1 MFGEDNW
8 GEVKGEVMTTR
19 LEPGRKSQSPARD
32 HCMAPGRVTDA
43 PLGDH
48 RYTRMFPGLP
58 HLSIG
63 PDVLHAVGRAGGAC
77 DIRNSLRSEASTVAA
92 GWPVFGQFI
101 AHDITADRS
110 PVTHH
115 DDAALLRNA
124 RSARLDLECMY
135 GDGPIGSPYLFSRSD
150 PAKMLLGVND
160 HGAADDLPRNQEG
173 IALVGDP
180 RQDVHLLISQM
191 HVAMLKAHNRLV
203 GRLREDGVSEADLAA
218 EARRAL
224 TWHYQWTVLF
234 DFLPTTIGEERT
246 RQLLRDGPRFFKP
259 AGAVSIP
266 FEFADA
272 AYRFGH
278 SQMREAYLIQRGGD
292 ALTLFPDLIGFRP
305 VASDRVVDWSLLVD
319 IPGQPL
325 AARARPIDGCLP
337 EPLLKLPVDITGNL
351 DDQDFESLAV
361 RDLVRGVATGL
372 PSGEA
377 VARTVGEEALR
388 PEEIGLSEF
397 GWSGETPLWYY
408 LLKEAE
414 AREDGEHLGPVG
426 SLIVGEVLLGIV
438 DGDPESFR
446 SVDRDWIPTLPS
458 RVPDRF
464 TLADLLV
471 PHDASPT

>member
-1 MFGEDNW
+1 MA
-8 GEVKGEVMTTR
+8 TR
-19 LEPGRKSQSPARD
+19 SEPWRRSQRPARD
-32 HCMAPGRVTDA
+32 HCMAPGRATDA
-43 PLGDH
+43 PLSGH
-48 RYTRMFPGLP
+48 RYTRMFPELP

-77 DIRNSLRSEASTVAA
+77 DSRNSLRNEASTVAA

-135 GDGPIGSPYLFSRSD
+135 GDGPIGSPYLFSRKD
-150 PAKMLLGVND
+150 PAKMLIGVND
-160 HGAADDLPRNQEG
+160 QGVADDLPRNQEG
-173 IALVGDP
+173 IALLGDP
-180 RQDVHLLISQM
+180 RQDVHLLISQL
-191 HVAMLKAHNRLV
+191 HVAMLKTHNRFV
-203 GRLREDGVSEADLAA
+203 DRLREDGVSEADLAA

-224 TWHYQWTVLF
+224 TWHYQCIVLF
-234 DFLPTTIGEERT
+234 DFLPTTIGEERA
-246 RQLLRDGPRFFKP
+246 RKLLQDGPRFFQP
-259 AGAVSIP
+259 AAAVSIP

-278 SQMREAYLIQRGGD
+278 SQMREAYRVQRGGNE
-292 ALTLFPDLIGFRP
+292 LTLFPDLIGFRP
-305 VASDRVVDWSLLVD
+305 VASDRVVDWSLLFDV
-319 IPGQPL
+319 PGKPL

-337 EPLLKLPVDITGNL
+337 EPLLKLPIDITGTVE
-351 DDQDFESLAV
+351 DQDFESLAV
-361 RDLVRGVATGL
+361 RDLQRGVATGL

-377 VARTVGEEALR
+377 VARLVGEEPLR
-388 PEEIGLSEF
+388 RDEIGLREF

-414 AREDGEHLGPVG
+414 VCEEGERLGPLG

-446 SVDRDWIPTLPS
+446 SVNPSWRPTLPS
-458 RVPDRF
+458 RGPDRF
-464 TLADLLV
+464 RLVDLLV
-471 PHDASPT
+471 PPDRVGSARAK

>member
-1 MFGEDNW
+1 
-8 GEVKGEVMTTR
+8 MTIR
-19 LEPGRKSQSPARD
+19 LEPWRSTQRPARD
-32 HCMAPGRVTDA
+32 HCMAPGRTAGA

-48 RYTRMFPGLP
+48 RYTRMFPDLP

-63 PDVLHAVGRAGGAC
+63 PEVLHALGRAGGAC
-77 DIRNSLRSEASTVAA
+77 DTRYSTRNESSVAA
-92 GWPVFGQFI
+92 GWPVFGQFV

-115 DDAALLRNA
+115 DDATLVRNA
-124 RSARLDLECMY
+124 RSARLDLECVY
-135 GDGPIGSPYLFSRSD
+135 GDGPIGNPYLFSRKD
-150 PAKMLLGVND
+150 PAKLLLGLND
-160 HGAADDLPRNQEG
+160 KGLPDDLPRNQEG

-203 GRLREDGVSEADLAA
+203 DRLREDGVSEADLGA

-234 DFLPTTIGEERT
+234 DFLPTTIGEQRMQ
-246 RQLLRDGPRFFKP
+246 RLLQDGPRFFQP
-259 AGAVSIP
+259 SGAVSIP

-272 AYRFGH
+272 AYRYGH
-278 SQMREAYLIQRGGD
+278 SQMRQAYRVQPGGD
-292 ALTLFPDLIGFRP
+292 DLTIFPDLIGFRP
-305 VASDRVVDWSLLVD
+305 VASDRVVDWSLLFDVQGE
-319 IPGQPL
+319 PR

-337 EPLLKLPVDITGNL
+337 ESLLRLPVDITGELEDEN
-351 DDQDFESLAV
+351 FESLAM
-361 RDLVRGVATGL
+361 RDLQRGVATGL

-377 VARTVGEEALR
+377 VARFVGEEPLR
-388 PEEIGLSEF
+388 AEEVGLSEF

-414 AREDGEHLGPVG
+414 AREDGERLGPVG

-446 SVDRDWIPTLPS
+446 SVDPSWRPTLP
-458 RVPDRF
+458 RRTPDRF
-464 TLADLLV
+464 RLADLLV
-471 PHDASPT
+471 PLHDASDA

>member
-1 MFGEDNW
+1 MKAQE
-8 GEVKGEVMTTR
+8 ELELVVATR
-19 LEPGRKSQSPARD
+19 LESWRSQQRPARD
-32 HCMAPGRVTDA
+32 HCMAPGRNIDA
-43 PLGDH
+43 PLSGH
-48 RYTRMFPGLP
+48 RYTRMFPDLP

-63 PDVLHAVGRAGGAC
+63 PDVVHALGRAGGAC
-77 DIRNSLRSEASTVAA
+77 DTRYSTRGESESVAA

-115 DDAALLRNA
+115 DDEAFLRNA

-135 GDGPIGSPYLFSRSD
+135 GDGPVGNPFLFSRKD
-150 PAKMLLGVND
+150 PAKVLLGLND
-160 HGAADDLPRNQEG
+160 RGDAEDLPRNQEG

-203 GRLREDGVSEADLAA
+203 DRLREDGVSEADLVA

-224 TWHYQWTVLF
+224 TWHYQWAVLF
-234 DFLPTTIGEERT
+234 DFLPATIGEERT
-246 RQLLRDGPRFFKP
+246 RKLLQDGPRFFQP
-259 AGAVSIP
+259 DGTVSIP

-278 SQMREAYLIQRGGD
+278 SQMRGAYRVQRGGAD
-292 ALTLFPDLIGFRP
+292 LTLFPDLIGFRP
-305 VASDRVVDWSLLVD
+305 VTSDRVIDWSLLFDVAGE
-319 IPGQPL
+319 PA
-325 AARARPIDGCLP
+325 AARSRPIDGCLA
-337 EPLLKLPVDITGNL
+337 EPLLKLPVDITGEL
-351 DDQDFESLAV
+351 DDQDFQSLAV
-361 RDLVRGVATGL
+361 RDLQRGVATGL

-377 VARTVGEEALR
+377 VARLVGEEPLLR
-388 PEEIGLSEF
+388 DEVGLSEF

-414 AREDGEHLGPVG
+414 VREGGERLGPVG
-426 SLIVGEVLLGIV
+426 SLIVGEVLLAIL

-446 SVDRDWIPTLPS
+446 SVDRSWRPTLPS
-458 RVPDRF
+458 RDPDRF
-464 TLADLLV
+464 GLADLLV
-471 PHDASPT
+471 PFEPPIDG

>member
-1 MFGEDNW
+1 
-8 GEVKGEVMTTR
+8 
-19 LEPGRKSQSPARD
+19 
-32 HCMAPGRVTDA
+32 MAPGRSTDA
-43 PLGDH
+43 PLSGH
-48 RYTRMFPGLP
+48 RYTRMFPSLP
-58 HLSIG
+58 HLAIG
-63 PDVLHAVGRAGGAC
+63 PDVLHALGRAGGLC
-77 DIRNSLRSEASTVAA
+77 DSRNSLRNEASTVAA

-115 DDAALLRNA
+115 DDAELVRNA

-135 GDGPIGSPYLFSRSD
+135 GDGPIGSPFLFGRND
-150 PAKMLLGVND
+150 PTKMLLGLND
-160 HGAADDLPRNQEG
+160 QGLANDLPRNQEG

-191 HVAMLKAHNRLV
+191 HVGMLKAHNRLV
-203 GRLREDGVSEADLAA
+203 DRLREDGVSEADLAA

-246 RQLLRDGPRFFKP
+246 RRLLHDGPRFFQP
-259 AGAVSIP
+259 AGTVSIP

-278 SQMREAYLIQRGGD
+278 SQMRDAYRIQRGG
-292 ALTLFPDLIGFRP
+292 AELTLFPDLIGFRP
-305 VASDRVVDWSLLVD
+305 VPSDRVVDWSLLFD
-319 IPGQPL
+319 IPGEPL
-325 AARARPIDGCLP
+325 GARARPIDGCLA
-337 EPLLKLPVDITGNL
+337 EPLLKLPVDITGKL
-351 DDQDFESLAV
+351 EDQAFESLAV
-361 RDLVRGVATGL
+361 RDLQRGIATGL

-377 VARTVGEEALR
+377 VATLVSEEPLR
-388 PEEIGLSEF
+388 PEEVGLGEF
-397 GWSGETPLWYY
+397 GWTGETPLWYY
-408 LLKEAE
+408 LLKEAQV
-414 AREDGEHLGPVG
+414 REDGERLGPVG

-438 DGDPESFR
+438 DADPESFR
-446 SVDRDWIPTLPS
+446 SVEPSWSPTLPG

-471 PHDASPT
+471 PLRVEGL

>member
-1 MFGEDNW
+1 
-8 GEVKGEVMTTR
+8 
-19 LEPGRKSQSPARD
+19 
-32 HCMAPGRVTDA
+32 
-43 PLGDH
+43 
-48 RYTRMFPGLP
+48 
-58 HLSIG
+58 
-63 PDVLHAVGRAGGAC
+63 
-77 DIRNSLRSEASTVAA
+77 
-92 GWPVFGQFI
+92 
-101 AHDITADRS
+101 
-110 PVTHH
+110 
-115 DDAALLRNA
+115 
-124 RSARLDLECMY
+124 MY
-135 GDGPIGSPYLFSRSD
+135 GDGPIGSPYLFSRKD

-160 HGAADDLPRNQEG
+160 QGVADDLPRNQEG

-203 GRLREDGVSEADLAA
+203 DRLREDGVSEADLAA

-224 TWHYQWTVLF
+224 TWHYQWAVLF

-246 RQLLRDGPRFFKP
+246 RRLLHDGPRFFRP
-259 AGAVSIP
+259 TGTVSIP

-278 SQMREAYLIQRGGD
+278 SQMRDAYRIQRRGD
-292 ALTLFPDLIGFRP
+292 DLSLFPDMIGFRP
-305 VASDRVVDWSLLVD
+305 VASDRVIDWSLLFD

-337 EPLLKLPVDITGNL
+337 EPLLKLPVDITGKL
-351 DDQDFESLAV
+351 EDQDFESLAV
-361 RDLVRGVATGL
+361 RDLQRGVATGL

-377 VARTVGEEALR
+377 VARLVGEAPLGR
-388 PEEIGLSEF
+388 EEIGLTGF

-414 AREDGEHLGPVG
+414 VCEDGERLGPVG

-446 SVDRDWIPTLPS
+446 RVDPSWRPTLPS
-458 RVPDRF
+458 RTPDRF
-464 TLADLLV
+464 RLADLLV
-471 PHDASPT
+471 PQDDGAMTEQTSHP

>member
-1 MFGEDNW
+1 MKAQEEL
-8 GEVKGEVMTTR
+8 EVVVPNR
-19 LEPGRKSQSPARD
+19 LESWRSPQRTARD
-32 HCMAPGRVTDA
+32 HCMAPGRNIDA
-43 PLGDH
+43 PLSGH
-48 RYTRMFPGLP
+48 RYTRMFPDLP

-63 PDVLHAVGRAGGAC
+63 PEVLHALGRAGGAC
-77 DIRNSLRSEASTVAA
+77 DTRYSTRAESETVAA

-115 DDAALLRNA
+115 DDEALLRNA

-135 GDGPIGSPYLFSRSD
+135 GDGPVGNPFLFSRKD
-150 PAKMLLGVND
+150 PAKVLLGLND
-160 HGAADDLPRNQEG
+160 RGDGEDLPRNQEG

-203 GRLREDGVSEADLAA
+203 DRLREDGVSEADLVA

-224 TWHYQWTVLF
+224 TWHYQWVMLF
-234 DFLPTTIGEERT
+234 DFLPATIGEERT
-246 RQLLRDGPRFFKP
+246 RKLLKDGPRFFQP
-259 AGAVSIP
+259 TGTIAIP

-278 SQMREAYLIQRGGD
+278 SQMRQAYRVQRGGD
-292 ALTLFPDLIGFRP
+292 DLTLFPDLIGFRS
-305 VASDRVVDWSLLVD
+305 VTSDRVIDWSLLFDV
-319 IPGQPL
+319 PGEPL
-325 AARARPIDGCLP
+325 AARSRPIDGCLA
-337 EPLLKLPVDITGNL
+337 EPLLKLPVDITGEL
-351 DDQDFESLAV
+351 DDQDFQSLAV
-361 RDLVRGVATGL
+361 RDLQRGVATGL

-377 VARTVGEEALR
+377 VARLVGEEPLLR
-388 PEEIGLSEF
+388 DDVGLSEF

-414 AREDGEHLGPVG
+414 VREGGERLGPVG
-426 SLIVGEVLLGIV
+426 SLIVGEVLLAIL

-446 SVDRDWIPTLPS
+446 SVDRSWRPTLPS
-458 RVPDRF
+458 RVPHRF
-464 TLADLLV
+464 GLADLLV
-471 PHDASPT
+471 PFEPPIDG